1 MANSRRLNAY
11 EKRKEA
17 RALKRRERYR
27 VQRDQRLFEKYLSE
41 KNRELLLEDARK
53 HEEELG
59 HG

>member
-27 VQRDQRLFEKYLSE
+27 VQRDARLFEKYLSE

-53 HEEELG
+53 HEEEMQ
-59 HG
+59 

>member
-27 VQRDQRLFEKYLSE
+27 VERDKRLFEKYLSE

-53 HEEELG
+53 HEEEMQ
-59 HG
+59 